1 LKFAPLRLNQAG
13 FQAKMLGGTEQIGV
27 GKNLPRLGE
36 LMPKL
41 GTIGREIMKPG
52 KDKKTGQSRIGGGS

>member
-1 LKFAPLRLNQAG
+1 
-13 FQAKMLGGTEQIGV
+13 MLGGTEQIGV